1 MTFETS
7 DLLNELEFFIKQ
19 NLMCKNNP
27 PLFNSRFKVSSPQN
41 SIVIQIQMTNDKFI
55 INLDQVQI
63 SLEITTSDKKLF
75 LVVCYILQLYD
86 NATFVLNNCS
96 DHIKSKFQPNID
108 QIDIQDQNSSEFYI
122 QQLLTNNNLKINIH
136 TELDSV
142 PEQKPQDKIELQSEV
157 LQQQQRQ
164 YEYEKLSILQ
174 FVNDLSEPKTSIQNI
189 QPMQNGCKYLL
200 VHESMQINVRGN
212 QIVVQFRKNTF
223 NLQLDASLASKVLI
237 YFLITLRNTAV
248 QLKSNVPI
256 VIDECQKILNKCNC
270 RIYSAPIPIFA
281 IGDDDMSLLQNLTDV
296 RQKLYLTPS
305 DLRVKCNER
314 MNGLFTRLLTFP
326 QGSELKET
334 LVSDSKK
341 LILDSLDQASED
353 TVNQILEQ
361 IQALA
366 PNNQD
371 NSIDTTQNEQVQED
385 QTAIQNI
392 NSQQQLN
399 ENEKKKRVRVRK
411 PKQPTEPIDSSEI
424 DSKITLSQIS
434 QKDNEQ
440 KSQKENEVKKQK
452 DVKKPNNMI
461 QRFEYEF
468 EVNEDKIN
476 EIMLKLDQYIDN
488 YEIDSQED

>member
-27 PLFNSRFKVSSPQN
+27 PLFNSKFKVSSPQN
-41 SIVIQIQMTNDKFI
+41 PIVIQIQMTNDKFI

-108 QIDIQDQNSSEFYI
+108 QIDIQDQNSTEFYV
-122 QQLLTNNNLKINIH
+122 QQLLTINNLKINLH
-136 TELDSV
+136 TELV
-142 PEQKPQDKIELQSEV
+142 PEQKDKIELQSEV
-157 LQQQQRQ
+157 QQQQQQWQ
-164 YEYEKLSILQ
+164 YEQEKQSILQ
-174 FVNDLSEPKTSIQNI
+174 FVNDPSEPTTSIQNI

-200 VHESMQINVRGN
+200 VHESMQINVRGS
-212 QIVVQFRKNTF
+212 QIVVQFKKNTF
-223 NLQLDASLASKVLI
+223 NLQLDASLTSKVLI

-256 VIDECQKILNKCNC
+256 VTDECQKILNKCNC

-305 DLRVKCNER
+305 DLRVKCNEH

-371 NSIDTTQNEQVQED
+371 SSIDTTQNEVVHED
-385 QTAIQNI
+385 QTTIQNI
-392 NSQQQLN
+392 NTQQQLN

-411 PKQPTEPIDSSEI
+411 PKQSTEPIDSSEI

-440 KSQKENEVKKQK
+440 KSQKENDIKKLK

-468 EVNEDKIN
+468 EVNEDKLN